1 MDISLLNVK
10 ITIQKNE
17 VVVDSIGNHKN
28 VWIDFYKCFATV
40 SGEGGTEKNVAGLIT
55 QDSDISFTVRYCKA
69 LSDIDSTKSRII
81 FEGDTYNIVSVDHMN
96 FKKKCLKFK
105 CEKERKK

>member
-1 MDISLLNVK
+1 MDIALLNVK

-17 VVVDSIGNHKN
+17 VITDSIGNHRN
-28 VWIDFYKCFATV
+28 TWTDFYSCFATV
-40 SGEGGTEKNVAGLIT
+40 SGEGGTEKAVTGMIVDEPN
-55 QDSDISFTVRYCKA
+55 ISFSVRYCKR
-69 LSDIDSTKSRII
+69 LSGIDSTKCRIV
-81 FEGDTYNIVSVDHMN
+81 FDGDVYNIISIDHMN